1 MLNNLVR
8 PCQNLIALAK
18 PYFYNILL
26 ENKSVKQRPHLHFAL
41 LYIPILHNIVS
52 ISHQL

>member
-1 MLNNLVR
+1 MFNNLVR

-18 PYFYNILL
+18 PYFDNILL
-26 ENKSVKQRPHLHFAL
+26 ANKLVKQQPHLRVVL
-41 LYIPILHNIVS
+41 LCNHKVHSIVS